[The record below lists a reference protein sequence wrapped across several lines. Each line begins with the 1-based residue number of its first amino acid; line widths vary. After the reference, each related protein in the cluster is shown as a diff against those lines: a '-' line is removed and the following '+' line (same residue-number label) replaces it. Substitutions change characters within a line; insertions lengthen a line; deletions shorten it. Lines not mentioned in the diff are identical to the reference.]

1 MKTLVEDSFALSTKL
16 LRSDLQKARN
26 KDPVDGEYLNFR
38 HNNRPSVLYYSIEYS
53 LDGNTYLV
61 VTVGEEP
68 QKILLSEH
76 QFNFGIR
83 TYFTCGCS
91 QRTNALYLK
100 ETFFAC
106 RKCQNL
112 RYSSTTINVRSD
124 HGAMLY
130 MASKKLKLMNMREQI
145 GRIFYRSKYTKRFER
160 WLKLC
165 KQAGLYGQIKD
176 ALELMEAIKRSQ
188 SQQI

>member
-1 MKTLVEDSFALSTKL
+1 M
-16 LRSDLQKARN
+16 
-26 KDPVDGEYLNFR
+26 NFR
-38 HNNRPSVLYYSIEYS
+38 HNGRPSALDYYIEYG

-76 QFNFGIR
+76 QLNFGVR
-83 TYFTCGCS
+83 TYLTCGCGH
-91 QRTNALYLK
+91 RTNALYLK
-100 ETFFAC
+100 DTFFAC

-112 RYSSTTINVRSD
+112 SYASTTINPRSD
-124 HGAMLY
+124 HGIMLY
-130 MASKKLKLMNMREQI
+130 RESKRLKLITMREQI
-145 GRIFYRSKYTKRFER
+145 GRIFYKSKYTKRFER

-165 KQAGLYGQIKD
+165 KQAGLYSQIKD